1 MDEIVNKVAASG
13 LVTLDLKDY
22 YAEGTRIF
30 IDIKDQ
36 LWQGLALK
44 EKDFREFVKTN
55 DWDSYNNTYVA
66 IGCTADAI
74 IPNWAYMLL
83 ASALAGKARKVVFGD
98 LVQLEYQIF
107 LDQLSE
113 KLNLT
118 DLADKRVIV
127 KGCSDKPIP
136 TGAYVEMVNRLQPV
150 VKSIM
155 FGEPCSTVP
164 VFKKQ

>member
-22 YAEGTRIF
+22 YADGRRVF

-44 EKDFREFVKTN
+44 EKDFRDFVKTN
-55 DWDSYNNTYVA
+55 NWDQYAGAYVA

-74 IPNWAYMLL
+74 VPNWAYMLL
-83 ASALAGKARKVVFGD
+83 ASALEGKAVKVVFGD
-98 LVQLEYQIF
+98 LVQLEFAVF
-107 LDQLSE
+107 LDQLNE
-113 KLNLT
+113 KLNVSELT
-118 DLADKRVIV
+118 DKRVIV